1 MSPAFK
7 VGIFILLAI
16 AFLWINSRYNGIIM
30 RAYNWITGL
39 PKMLLVFITL
49 TVIFAPF
56 LLKNNKA
63 VDLCKDFLPDSIS
76 KRIDLINASNAS
88 NASNAINAS
97 NTRKGS
103 YIPTQYSPPGNT
115 PTSKLRKVSDQLK
128 KIVASQQNWNC
139 KKCKN
144 ILDATYE
151 VDHITALEDGG
162 NNHIQNLQALCRN
175 CHGKKTMEDNIKRR
189 YPNGNL

>member
-1 MSPAFK
+1 MSSAFK
-7 VGIFILLAI
+7 LILFIILAI
-16 AFLWINSRYNGIIM
+16 IFLLINTYYNGIII

-49 TVIFAPF
+49 TIIFAPF

-76 KRIDLINASNAS
+76 KRIDIINATKTLQMSQPRHQNGHQ
-88 NASNAINAS
+88 N
-97 NTRKGS
+97 GH
-103 YIPTQYSPPGNT
+103 QQGGYSPNL
-115 PTSKLRKVSDQLK
+115 PTSKLRKVSEQLK
-128 KIVASQQNWNC
+128 KIVASQQKWGC

-144 ILDATYE
+144 ILEATYE
-151 VDHITALEDGG
+151 IDHIIALEDGG
-162 NNHIQNLQALCRN
+162 NNNIDNLQALCRN

-189 YPNGNL
+189 YPNGKL

>member
-1 MSPAFK
+1 MGPAFK
-7 VGIFILLAI
+7 VGIFVFLAI
-16 AFLWINSRYNGIIM
+16 IFLVINTYYNGIII

-39 PKMLLVFITL
+39 PKMLLVFITI
-49 TVIFAPF
+49 TIIFAPF

-76 KRIDLINASNAS
+76 KRIDLINATKAS
-88 NASNAINAS
+88 VPAPVYERQNM
-97 NTRKGS
+97 
-103 YIPTQYSPPGNT
+103 

-128 KIVASQQNWNC
+128 KIVASQQRWNC

-151 VDHITALEDGG
+151 VDHIIALEDGG
-162 NNHIQNLQALCRN
+162 NNDIHNLQALCRN

-189 YPNGNL
+189 YPDGKL

>member
-7 VGIFILLAI
+7 VGIFVFLAI
-16 AFLWINSRYNGIIM
+16 VFLLINTYYNGVII

-49 TVIFAPF
+49 TIIFAPF

-76 KRIDLINASNAS
+76 KRIDVINATNATV
-88 NASNAINAS
+88 AVPVPKQM
-97 NTRKGS
+97 T
-103 YIPTQYSPPGNT
+103 YLPNT
-115 PTSKLRKVSDQLK
+115 PTSKIRKVSDQLK
-128 KIVASQQNWNC
+128 KIVASQQRWNC

-151 VDHITALEDGG
+151 VDHIIALEDGG
-162 NNHIQNLQALCRN
+162 SNDIKNLQALCRN
-175 CHGKKTMEDNIKRR
+175 CHGKKTMQDNIKRR
-189 YPNGNL
+189 YPDGKL